1 MPRRKMEDMN
11 PGGNPDKA
19 NDSIET
25 LTPVEGVNALESPNM
40 NALELIEVV
49 QLPTFREQLRTI
61 KDRWELVAADCE
73 AMDCT
78 DETLQTVKARRA
90 DVNKAFEILEARRKT
105 VKQAVMTPYNRLEDV
120 YRECV
125 TEPYKKAIAA
135 LSGKIT
141 ATENGIKNDCEQ
153 RMRAY
158 FDEMRQ
164 RERVDWLTWE
174 MGGFKIDM
182 ASARAKTPAKLMSL
196 IADFV
201 VGVARDVK
209 SIEGMEYAAE
219 IMDEYKRSRSLGCA
233 IDIVQS
239 RHKRIEEERRQ
250 AAAREEAM
258 KREREAVA
266 RVEAA
271 APPVILEPPV
281 KVPAKPAKP
290 EFPESFGFVMHF
302 TSKTQW
308 DAVKPKLL
316 ELKEIILKEGIRLD

>member
-1 MPRRKMEDMN
+1 
-11 PGGNPDKA
+11 
-19 NDSIET
+19 
-25 LTPVEGVNALESPNM
+25 
-40 NALELIEVV
+40 
-49 QLPTFREQLRTI
+49 
-61 KDRWELVAADCE
+61 
-73 AMDCT
+73 
-78 DETLQTVKARRA
+78 
-90 DVNKAFEILEARRKT
+90 
-105 VKQAVMTPYNRLEDV
+105 
-120 YRECV
+120 
-125 TEPYKKAIAA
+125 
-135 LSGKIT
+135 
-141 ATENGIKNDCEQ
+141 
-153 RMRAY
+153 
-158 FDEMRQ
+158 
-164 RERVDWLTWE
+164 
-174 MGGFKIDM
+174 
-182 ASARAKTPAKLMSL
+182 MSL